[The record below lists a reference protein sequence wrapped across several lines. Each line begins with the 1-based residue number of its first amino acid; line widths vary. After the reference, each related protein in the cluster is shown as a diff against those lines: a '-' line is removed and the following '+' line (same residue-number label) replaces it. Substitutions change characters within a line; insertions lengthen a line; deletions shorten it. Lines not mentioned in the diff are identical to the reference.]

1 MRKILVFTAT
11 YNEAENIK
19 IFLDKLVNIK
29 QNFDVL
35 IVDDN
40 SPDNT
45 GSMIEKYKSYNSK
58 KINLLKRIKK
68 EGLNTAHKLGFN
80 YAKKNNY
87 DLLITLDA
95 DLSHDPMLIPEFI
108 KLLETNSFVIGSR
121 YMPRGRN
128 EMSFLRY
135 ILSFFGNKLI
145 KFVLKINLDEFTT
158 SYRGFNL
165 KTLKDFD
172 MNEVSLEGYSFF
184 LGTINLLNKSNN
196 KMTQIPITF
205 KDRKKGKSKIPR
217 LEIIRT
223 LKNLL
228 FIKLGII
235 KK

>member
-1 MRKILVFTAT
+1 MGKNLIFTAT
-11 YNEAENIK
+11 YNESENILE
-19 IFLDKLVNIK
+19 FLNKVFSLNLDL
-29 QNFDVL
+29 DVL

-40 SPDNT
+40 SPDLT
-45 GSMIEKYKSYNSK
+45 WQIIEDYKKKQSK
-58 KINLLKRIKK
+58 IKLIKRSKK
-68 EGLNTAHKLGFN
+68 EGLDTAHKLGFN

-108 KLLETNSFVIGSR
+108 KDLETNSFVIGSR
-121 YMPRGRN
+121 YMSGGRN

-145 KFVLKINLDEFTT
+145 KSVLKINLDEFTT

-172 MNEVSLEGYSFF
+172 MNEVSLKGYSFF
-184 LGTINLLNKSNN
+184 LGTINLLRKTNN

-217 LEIIRT
+217 LEILRT
-223 LKNLL
+223 LKNLFL
-228 FIKLGII
+228 IKLNVI